1 MHKHIKETDIENFI
15 QQLDKEF
22 DLVMITEQFEES
34 LILFKE
40 LTCMTYQDIAYIKKH
55 VSKRQSSQVSE
66 LSRIK
71 LKMYLKY
78 EYKVYNYFKQ
88 KLETKL
94 ASYGKLNMMIS
105 KQKMHKAQEE
115 FIHACRGQCNNTS
128 SCGFVQPNNSYK
140 TTPINCPC
148 KAQFD
153 FCMNCLASKV
163 GSDRVMNIWASC
175 IQEKRLQM
183 QNNIMRGKFMLKV
196 KTRHDLELSGNRH

>member
-1 MHKHIKETDIENFI
+1 MHKHIKQTDIDNFI
-15 QQLDKEF
+15 EQLDKEF

-55 VSKRQSSQVSE
+55 VTRRQSPQVSE
-66 LSRIK
+66 LSRMK
-71 LKMYLKY
+71 LKMHLKY

-94 ASYGKLNMMIS
+94 ASYGKLNIMTS

-115 FIHACRGQCNNTS
+115 FIHACRGQCKNQTS
-128 SCGFVQPNNSYK
+128 CDFVQPTGSYEIK
-140 TTPINCPC
+140 PITCPC

-163 GSDRVMNIWASC
+163 DSDRVMSLWASC
-175 IQEKRLQM
+175 IQEKRLQK
-183 QNNIMRGKFMLKV
+183 QKV
-196 KTRHDLELSGNRH
+196 YNERKAYVKG